1 MDRPI
6 PAKEKK
12 AALLRSAIKYGSI
25 ALATVIAAICIYS
38 WSRSSI
44 RLDELNT
51 STVTRGDIETTVT
64 ASAKIAPAFEEIIVS
79 PISSRIVEVYHRP
92 GDEVE
97 AGTPLLRLD
106 IESARTDFEKRLDAL
121 AVSRLQLEQLKG
133 NIRTKLSELEMRI
146 KVAEMKVKRLEAE
159 LAGERYL
166 DSIGSGTTDRVRE
179 ADFALSSEQL
189 SLDQLRQQYDNER
202 IAYDTDIK
210 VKELDIEISEKEI
223 AMLRR
228 TLSDAEIRAP
238 RRATVTEISDQIGA
252 QIGAGTQMARI
263 ADLDHYKITADVPDG
278 YVNQIALG
286 CRTHMKIKGND
297 IDGKVV
303 NITPTSSNGMI
314 SFTVIP
320 DCDSLSVLRPGLKA
334 DLYVSSGLCSN
345 VLRIDNAPFYTQPGV
360 YTVYVISGNE
370 IERRQIQ
377 LGRASYDFV
386 EVISGLSEG
395 ETIVT
400 NDLSRFKGAPTIK
413 LKK

>member
-202 IAYDTDIK
+202 MAYDTDIK

-278 YVNQIALG
+278 YINQIALG

-303 NITPTSSNGMI
+303 NITPTSSNGVI

>member
-6 PAKEKK
+6 SAKEKK
-12 AALLRSAIKYGSI
+12 AALFRSAIKYGSI
-25 ALATVIAAICIYS
+25 VLATIIAAICIYS

-97 AGTPLLRLD
+97 AGTPLMRLD

-179 ADFALSSEQL
+179 ADFALSSERL
-189 SLDQLRQQYDNER
+189 SFDQLRQQYNNER
-202 IAYDTDIK
+202 MAYDTDIK

-278 YVNQIALG
+278 YANQIALG

-303 NITPTSSNGMI
+303 NISPTSSNGMI

-320 DCDSLSVLRPGLKA
+320 DCDSLSILRPGLKS

-345 VLRIDNAPFYTQPGV
+345 VLRIDNAPFYSQPGS
-360 YTVYVISGNE
+360 YQLYVINGDE
-370 IERRQIQ
+370 IEKRSVQ

-386 EVISGLSEG
+386 EVISGLNEG

-400 NDLSRFKGAPTIK
+400 NDLSRFKGTPTIK

>member
-6 PAKEKK
+6 SAKEKK

-25 ALATVIAAICIYS
+25 VLASVIAAICIYS

-44 RLDELNT
+44 KLDELNT

-189 SLDQLRQQYDNER
+189 SLDQLRQQYNNER
-202 IAYDTDIK
+202 MAYDTDIK

-303 NITPTSSNGMI
+303 NISPTSSNGMI

-370 IERRQIQ
+370 IEKRQIQ

>member
-6 PAKEKK
+6 SAKEKK

-25 ALATVIAAICIYS
+25 VLASVIAAICIYS

-189 SLDQLRQQYDNER
+189 SLDQLRQQYNNER
-202 IAYDTDIK
+202 MAYDTDIK

-303 NITPTSSNGMI
+303 NISPTSSNGMI

-370 IERRQIQ
+370 IEKRQIQ

>member
-6 PAKEKK
+6 SAKEKK
-12 AALLRSAIKYGSI
+12 AALFRSAIKYGSI
-25 ALATVIAAICIYS
+25 VLATIIAAICIYS

-97 AGTPLLRLD
+97 AGTPLMRLD

-179 ADFALSSEQL
+179 ADFALSSERL
-189 SLDQLRQQYDNER
+189 SLDQLRQQYNNER
-202 IAYDTDIK
+202 MAYDTDIK

-303 NITPTSSNGMI
+303 NISPTSSNGMI

-370 IERRQIQ
+370 IEKRQIQ

>member
-25 ALATVIAAICIYS
+25 VLATVIAAICIYS

-202 IAYDTDIK
+202 MAYDTDIK

>member
-6 PAKEKK
+6 SAKEKK

-25 ALATVIAAICIYS
+25 VLATVIAAICIYS

-44 RLDELNT
+44 KLDELNT

-189 SLDQLRQQYDNER
+189 SLDQLRQQYNNER
-202 IAYDTDIK
+202 MAYDTDIK

-303 NITPTSSNGMI
+303 NISPTSSNGMI

-370 IERRQIQ
+370 IEKRQIQ

>member
-6 PAKEKK
+6 SAKEKK

-25 ALATVIAAICIYS
+25 VLASVIAAICIYS

-97 AGTPLLRLD
+97 AGTPLMRLD

-179 ADFALSSEQL
+179 ADFALSSERL
-189 SLDQLRQQYDNER
+189 SLDQLRQQYNNER
-202 IAYDTDIK
+202 MAYDTDIK

-303 NITPTSSNGMI
+303 NISPTSSNGMI

-370 IERRQIQ
+370 IEKRQIQ

>member
-6 PAKEKK
+6 SAKEKK
-12 AALLRSAIKYGSI
+12 AALFRSAIKYGSI
-25 ALATVIAAICIYS
+25 VLATVIAAICIYS

-44 RLDELNT
+44 KLDELNT

-189 SLDQLRQQYDNER
+189 SLDQLRQQYNNER
-202 IAYDTDIK
+202 MAYDTDIK

-303 NITPTSSNGMI
+303 NISPTSSNGMI

-345 VLRIDNAPFYTQPGV
+345 VLRIDNAPFYTQPGI

-370 IERRQIQ
+370 IEKRQIQ